1 MRLGTQMAASQR
13 GGVLLVAL
21 VFLVVLGLF
30 GLTSMQSSRLQ
41 LRMANN
47 EEVRINAHQ
56 AAQALVDAVA
66 GTPDMTPV
74 IGAAGYTLCTPG
86 QPDCDNESLFMPDGD
101 LADEVDDGHL
111 WGTAV
116 MTAPTNS
123 PPPRGL
129 GFSADKFTSTAFQ
142 VETTYDRAD
151 DGLGRAD
158 VTAGLIILTPIN

>member
-1 MRLGTQMAASQR
+1 MRPAIPGPGTQR

-30 GLTSMQSSRLQ
+30 GLSSMQSSRLQ
-41 LRMANN
+41 LRMASN
-47 EEVRINAHQ
+47 EEVRVNAHQ

-74 IGAAGYTLCTPG
+74 IGGAGYTLCTPG
-86 QPDCDNESLFMPDGD
+86 QSACDQESLFMPDGD
-101 LADEVDDGHL
+101 LSDEVDNGYL
-111 WGTAV
+111 YGTAV

-142 VETTYDRAD
+142 VEATYDRAD

>member
-1 MRLGTQMAASQR
+1 MPTSIAMPRTQSGA
-13 GGVLLVAL
+13 VLLVAL

-74 IGAAGYTLCTPG
+74 IGGAGYTLCTAG
-86 QPDCDNESLFMPDGD
+86 QPDCDRESLFMPDGA
-101 LADEVDDGHL
+101 LTADVDDGYL

-151 DGLGRAD
+151 EGLGRAD